1 MPNVLDRK
9 ETDSVYMHSESLI
22 DDGTLQFPWILLL
35 VAITRETYSLLYYW
49 FITW

>member
-22 DDGTLQFPWILLL
+22 DDVTLQFPWILLL
-35 VAITRETYSLLYYW
+35 VDSTQEEYSLLYY
-49 FITW
+49 